1 MGLAVLVVAVW
12 LVRVHA
18 AGGEGRSSVTRDTQ
32 PGCHIPWTLLAGIG
46 SVESA
51 HGGSLRPDGT
61 TTRRI
66 LGPPLDGSGGNIAI
80 PASPEGRRLDG
91 DPRWDHAV
99 GPMQFIPSTWT
110 AWAASPSDG
119 RANAYARASLG

>member
-1 MGLAVLVVAVW
+1 MGLALLVVAVW

-51 HGGSLRPDGT
+51 HGG
-61 TTRRI
+61 
-66 LGPPLDGSGGNIAI
+66 NIAI

-99 GPMQFIPSTWT
+99 GPMQFIPPTWT
-110 AWAASPSDG
+110 TWAASPSDG